1 MEIFRQNSPINSEQ
15 FDEKRYWRQ
24 NYWLVLSAHIISR
37 FFLNKKAK
45 KQRNI
50 TDNEKKNRPN
60 KTRNLRE
67 NLHIVD
73 SKRCKVLKCG
83 TNRTASKKLTI
94 E

>member
-1 MEIFRQNSPINSEQ
+1 MKKGIGDKTIGLYCPHTSFH
-15 FDEKRYWRQ
+15 
-24 NYWLVLSAHIISR
+24 V